1 MKLYSKFSAYGA
13 IFILSAAFASA
24 DTIASSSATVTFAGF
39 STSAPNPAT
48 LPTGGAATFDLNPA
62 STWFGPFAG
71 STWVGSTSN
80 SGPVGTSNPA
90 LGYYVYNYA
99 LNPVA
104 GAGTYSLAL
113 TLLADDT
120 AEIVLNG
127 TVIAPFGDL
136 GGDGHCGDHPPGC
149 TAGTV
154 FTLPAT
160 SVLLG
165 ATNELTFVVRQAGSG
180 KAGGAGDPSGL
191 DFAGSILSSNV
202 RSTGVTPEPSTLLL
216 LGTGLL
222 GSAGALFRR
231 MRAVTK

>member
-1 MKLYSKFSAYGA
+1 MRLYSKFSALGA
-13 IFILSAAFASA
+13 VLVLSTVFASA
-24 DTIASSSATVTFAGF
+24 DTIASSATTVTFGGF
-39 STSAPNPAT
+39 STSAPNVAT

-71 STWVGSTSN
+71 SSWVGSTSN

-99 LNPVA
+99 LDPAA

-127 TVIAPFGDL
+127 TVIAPFGAL
-136 GGDGHCGDHPPGC
+136 GGDGHCADHPPGC

-165 ATNELTFVVRQAGSG
+165 ATNELTFIVRQAGSG
-180 KAGGAGDPSGL
+180 KAGGTGDPSGL
-191 DFAGSILSSNV
+191 DFAGSISNNA
-202 RSTGVTPEPSTLLL
+202 RSIGVTPEPSTLLL